1 VELLGDFI
9 TDFQPVSSMRS
20 RFFPH
25 FGVSMVALAFFP
37 VTSGVGQT
45 AETAT
50 DNPLV
55 VPAVE
60 PLTKAEIDQ
69 AAHSDD
75 LTLPIPG
82 EFFAAIGKRN
92 RPNWSLFYRK
102 PLSLTYGN
110 RAQIALNLGGLIA
123 DGYIAVEAQDGR
135 QVKNIG
141 KDIIALAK
149 QLGVGE
155 NVLGRGNSITD
166 FAENNEWNALK
177 EELDA
182 TQNDVRAAMASME
195 DQDLVILVNLGG
207 WVRGTE
213 VVSSVVAQNYDPDD
227 AKLLRQPAIIDYLNK
242 QIDLLPQP
250 LQAEP
255 MIHDLKTQLSSVR
268 ELAAYPIDHTPTPA
282 EVMTLRTAVG
292 DLMPIITRPQK

>member
-1 VELLGDFI
+1 MRHRLTPHRCLLAASILFL
-9 TDFQPVSSMRS
+9 
-20 RFFPH
+20 
-25 FGVSMVALAFFP
+25 GVSFLKAEPAEGTNKLIVPEVAA
-37 VTSGVGQT
+37 
-45 AETAT
+45 
-50 DNPLV
+50 
-55 VPAVE
+55 
-60 PLTKAEIDQ
+60 LTKSDMDQ
-69 AAHSDD
+69 AAKSDD
-75 LTLPIPG
+75 LTLPMPG

-92 RPNWSLFYRK
+92 RPNWTLFYRT
-102 PLSLTYGN
+102 PLTMTYGN

-149 QLGVGE
+149 QLGVSQ

-177 EELDA
+177 EELEA

-242 QIDLLPQP
+242 QMEQLPQA
-250 LQAEP
+250 LQEQAL
-255 MIHDLKTQLSSVR
+255 IHDLKKRL
-268 ELAAYPIDHTPTPA
+268 LAVHDLASYPIDHTPTQA
-282 EVMTLRTAVG
+282 EVVTLRTAVSQI
-292 DLMPIITRPQK
+292 MPIITTSTK

>member
-1 VELLGDFI
+1 MRLRYHPIRCTLV
-9 TDFQPVSSMRS
+9 VSA
-20 RFFPH
+20 
-25 FGVSMVALAFFP
+25 ALFCQSLWAEENAAE
-37 VTSGVGQT
+37 SGK
-45 AETAT
+45 
-50 DNPLV
+50 LS
-55 VPAVE
+55 VPAVAD
-60 PLTKAEIDQ
+60 LTKTEIDQ
-69 AAHSDD
+69 AAKSDD
-75 LTLPIPG
+75 LTLPMPG

-92 RPNWSLFYRK
+92 RPNWTLFYRT
-102 PLSLTYGN
+102 PLTMNYSN

-149 QLGVGE
+149 QLGVSQ

-177 EELDA
+177 EELEA
-182 TQNDVRAAMASME
+182 TQNDVRSAMSSME

-227 AKLLRQPAIIDYLNK
+227 AKLLRQPAIIDYMMR
-242 QIDLLPQP
+242 QIDLLPQT
-250 LQAEP
+250 LQDDSLIQE
-255 MIHDLKTQLSSVR
+255 LKKQLLAVR
-268 ELAAYPIDHTPTPA
+268 EQVAYPIDHTPTA
-282 EVMTLRTAVG
+282 VEVVSLRTAIS
-292 DLMPIITRPQK
+292 DMMPNITKPTK